1 MAFKTLITTLLAVF
15 FAAFAPVSFAAEP
28 PGPLTPAAL
37 HSAYGLPRTAS
48 RAQTVAVIVAYDD
61 PTLGR
66 DLQTFGTQ
74 FSLPAC
80 TEASGCLRR
89 VNQRGQAS
97 PLPPPD
103 PTGGNWTT
111 EAALGTQTV
120 HGICQNC
127 HLLVVEADSEAKA
140 DLAAA
145 VDTAVRLGA
154 REIATSYIFS
164 ESLLDGQYA
173 PDYDHPGVVITA
185 ASGDTGFA
193 FGTNVPAS
201 YPGVVA
207 VGGTTLRLGRTGQRA
222 GETVWKSSDGVGASG
237 CSLFT
242 AAPSWQAAYAQ
253 QAGCAGKRA
262 VADVAAAAG
271 PGAPLYSSTPLTASG
286 EKGWF
291 EADGTSL
298 SSPIIA
304 GTFALAG
311 GIGPGQSAAAI
322 LYSHLSTPGAFH
334 DIATGANGSCSGA
347 AICQVRHG
355 YDGPTGVGTPNGLA
369 GFLSG
374 SASSPR
380 AKLVG
385 GTAFVFPSH
394 VSEIVL
400 GCAGRVAC
408 RGSLTLV
415 AGRTLL
421 APQQS
426 FTIAAEGGAVVRPV
440 LNRAS
445 VQLLERASHLRLK
458 VTLKIQ
464 GSGFRST
471 STPLTLVGL
480 ARLTGGLVTGDT
492 AFVSS
497 TGVVG
502 LPVACLASRACNG
515 GASLESGRTI
525 VARSHQVTVA
535 AKNASIVP
543 LSLTVAGLRLFAG
556 RDELSVRLVLG
567 QSGAKPA
574 ASTLHLVGLT

>member
-1 MAFKTLITTLLAVF
+1 MAFKTLTTTLLAVF
-15 FAAFAPVSFAAEP
+15 FAASAPISFAAEP

-61 PTLGR
+61 PTVER
-66 DLQTFGTQ
+66 DLQTFSTQ
-74 FSLPAC
+74 FSLPSC
-80 TEASGCLRR
+80 SQTTGCLRR
-89 VNQRGQAS
+89 VNQRGGAS
-97 PLPPPD
+97 PLPAPD

-127 HLLVVEADSEAKA
+127 HLLVVEADSDAKP

-173 PDYDHPGVVITA
+173 SDYDHPGVVITS
-185 ASGDTGFA
+185 ASGDAGFSY
-193 FGTNVPAS
+193 GTNVPAS

-207 VGGTTLRLGRTGQRA
+207 VGGTTLRVGRA
-222 GETVWKSSDGVGASG
+222 GQWGGESVWKNSDGVSASG

-242 AAPSWQAAYAQ
+242 APPVWQATYAQ
-253 QAGCAGKRA
+253 QAGCAGKRG
-262 VADVAAAAG
+262 VADIAAAAG

-304 GTFALAG
+304 GAFALAG

-322 LYSHLSTPGAFH
+322 LYSHLSTAGAFH
-334 DIATGANGSCSGA
+334 DIATGSTGSCSGE
-347 AICQVRHG
+347 AICQARRG
-355 YDGPTGVGTPNGLA
+355 YDGPTGVGTPDGLA

-374 SASSPR
+374 PASSPT

-385 GTAFVFPSH
+385 RTAFVFPSH
-394 VSEIVL
+394 VSEILL

-408 RGSLTLV
+408 RGSLTVLAGGTLV
-415 AGRTLL
+415 ASK
-421 APQQS
+421 QS
-426 FTIAAEGGAVVRPV
+426 FTIAADGGAVVRPV
-440 LNRAS
+440 LTRAG
-445 VQLLERASHLRLK
+445 VQLLARARHHRVN

-464 GSGFRST
+464 GSGSQPT
-471 STPLTLVGL
+471 SAPLTLVGL
-480 ARLTGGLVTGDT
+480 ARFTGGLVTGDA

-497 TGVVG
+497 TGVAG
-502 LPVACLASRACNG
+502 LPVGCLASRACNG
-515 GASLESGRTI
+515 RLSLESGRVI
-525 VARSHQVTVA
+525 VTGSQGVAIA
-535 AKNASIVP
+535 AKNTSIVRLP
-543 LSLTVAGLRLFAG
+543 LTPAGRRLFAG
-556 RDELSVRLVLG
+556 HSDLSVRLVLRG
-567 QSGAKPA
+567 SGAKPA
-574 ASTLHLVGLT
+574 VSTLHLVGLS